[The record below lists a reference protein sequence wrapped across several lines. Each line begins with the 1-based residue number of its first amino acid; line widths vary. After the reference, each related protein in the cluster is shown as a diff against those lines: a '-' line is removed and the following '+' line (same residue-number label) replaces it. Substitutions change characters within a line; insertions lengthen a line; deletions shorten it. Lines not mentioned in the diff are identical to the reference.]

1 MTTTGTN
8 PARGR
13 RQLLLVAGLF
23 LLPVLAAYVLFGLG
37 WRPEKTGNHGELVSP
52 ARPVGEAALMTLAG
66 GPFRFSQLQGKWT
79 LVYFGPAEC
88 RQPCADNLYKMR
100 QAVRAQ
106 GKEAERVQQVFIV
119 TPRRGLEGLASTL
132 KEYPDVQVLTGA
144 AAEIKKLSAPFSL
157 PAGTPLD
164 GLDRIYLVDPL
175 GNFILSYPAQADA
188 TGLRKDL
195 ARLLRV
201 SRVG

>member
-1 MTTTGTN
+1 MTTTVTN

-88 RQPCADNLYKMR
+88 LKPCADNLYKMR
-100 QAVRAQ
+100 QAVLAQ

-119 TPRRGLEGLASTL
+119 TPRRGLDVLPNTL
-132 KEYPDVQVLTGA
+132 KDYPDVQALTGA
-144 AAEIKKLSAPFSL
+144 AAEIKKFSAPFSL
-157 PAGTPLD
+157 PVGTPLD